1 MSQKRDYYEVL
12 EVSKDASEQELK
24 KAYRR
29 LAMKYHPDQNPDD
42 ETAAERF
49 KELTEA
55 YKILSNPDTRAR
67 YDRFGHQAA
76 SSNGGGYPG
85 MDFDMDLGSMT
96 DFFESIFGSMF
107 GGGPR
112 RKRVRRGNDLQYDL
126 RVTLEQVVSGADLK
140 ITIPRA
146 VSCDE
151 CGGSGARKGTSPSL
165 CTRCSGQGQIRLQQ
179 GIFMMSSTCPSC
191 NGSGKVVSEPCP
203 SCDRGLV
210 EKLDEFE
217 ISIPPG
223 IEDGKIKVIRG
234 AGEHGRNGAPPGDLN
249 IRVIIERHP
258 LFERSGDDL
267 LCEQSI
273 TWPQAVLG
281 DEVEVKTIDSSVR
294 MKVKPGT
301 RAGQVYMLRGKGVPH
316 FYGSGRGDLRVRID
330 IDVPARLSDSQ
341 VHLVEQLGEALGTAV
356 KQKRHS
362 LVDKVKSL
370 FD

>member
-12 EVSKDASEQELK
+12 EVAKDASEQDLK

-42 ETAAERF
+42 DTAAERF

-55 YKILSNPDTRAR
+55 YRVLSNSETRAR
-67 YDRFGHQAA
+67 YDRFGHQGAT
-76 SSNGGGYPG
+76 SGGAGYTG

-107 GGGPR
+107 GGATR
-112 RKRVRRGNDLQYDL
+112 RRRVRRGNDLQYDL
-126 RVTLEQVVSGADLK
+126 KVTLEQVISGADLR

-151 CGGSGARKGTSPSL
+151 CGGTGALKGTSPRVCS
-165 CTRCSGQGQIRLQQ
+165 RCGGHGQIRLQQ

-191 NGSGKVVSEPCP
+191 NGSGQEVAEPCP

-210 EKLDEFE
+210 EKEEEFNV
-217 ISIPPG
+217 SIPPG
-223 IEDGKIKVIRG
+223 IEDGKVKVIRG

-249 IRVIIERHP
+249 IRVFIERHSV
-258 LFERSGDDL
+258 FERDGDDL
-267 LCEQSI
+267 VCEQAI

-281 DEVEVKTIDSSVR
+281 DEVEVKTIDSTVR

-301 RAGQVYMLRGKGVPH
+301 RSGQVYLLRGKGVPH
-316 FYGSGRGDLRVRID
+316 FYSSGRGDLRVKID
-330 IDVPARLSDSQ
+330 IDVPTKLNDAQ
-341 VHLVEQLGEALGTAV
+341 VELVEQLGKALGTAV
-356 KQKRHS
+356 KMKRHS